1 MSHSGQEAFKPIPV
15 RRGKGRAAE
24 LAYGARQW
32 IDLQLLTCTGFLR
45 PRMAQMQGS
54 VLDVGCGEMPFREY
68 LPAQVRYLGLDVAE
82 AVSFGMRDHPDIVM
96 FDGVSIPFP
105 NESWDGIIC
114 TEVLEHTLEPEAL
127 VAEMHRVLRPG
138 GTILITVPF
147 SARVHHAPHDYQRF
161 TRFRLARMLAG
172 FDSVEVLERGN
183 DLAVIANKLIVL
195 NARLLTGR
203 RRIDLV
209 WVLPIV
215 FLILGP
221 GTVLAL
227 MVAHASMMLGLG
239 SRDDPLGYGCIVR
252 KKAG

>member
-1 MSHSGQEAFKPIPV
+1 MSQSVQEAFKPIPV

-24 LAYGARQW
+24 LAYAARQW
-32 IDLQLLTCTGFLR
+32 IDLQLLTCTRFLR

-105 NESWDGIIC
+105 DESWDGIIC

-127 VAEMHRVLRPG
+127 IAEMLRVLRPG

-147 SARVHHAPHDYQRF
+147 SARVHHAPLDYQRF

-215 FLILGP
+215 FLFLGP

-227 MVAHASMMLGLG
+227 MVAHASMVFGLG
-239 SRDDPLGYGCIVR
+239 SRDDPLGYGCIGR
-252 KKAG
+252 KEAG